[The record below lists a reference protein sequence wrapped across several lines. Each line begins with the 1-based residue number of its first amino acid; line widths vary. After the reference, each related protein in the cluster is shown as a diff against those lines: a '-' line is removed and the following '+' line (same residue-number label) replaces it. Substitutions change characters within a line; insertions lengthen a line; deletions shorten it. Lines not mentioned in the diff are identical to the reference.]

1 MAEAT
6 CFGDTSMPS
15 LFNACTRFLQR
26 AAVLFELAPSL
37 SKSRVSQRSKVTALM
52 DDLPAFKMTNLLH
65 SSMTVT
71 GNYLFQFSGT
81 FSAFSG

>member
-1 MAEAT
+1 
-6 CFGDTSMPS
+6 
-15 LFNACTRFLQR
+15 
-26 AAVLFELAPSL
+26 
-37 SKSRVSQRSKVTALM
+37 
-52 DDLPAFKMTNLLH
+52 LPAFKMTNLLH